1 MANKLKAITSK
12 AKALY
17 KSGKYSKW
25 TDAIKAAS
33 KQIAG
38 VAPKKKPTKKAA
50 VKKVAAKKAISK
62 MHKDTKSHNVN
73 IRVVSGVGS
82 NNNIYKVRDLLEKDI
97 QYIFQNLKRMQA
109 SLPGLTQIEKVRT
122 KQNIASTKKLI
133 VQLKKQLNEQNR
145 LIKQVLK

>member
-73 IRVVSGVGS
+73 IRVVSGVGAKTQAGAIR
-82 NNNIYKVRDLLEKDI
+82 NIFMKRNLRKAGFNVPTEIATNDLQKIYKA
-97 QYIFQNLKRMQA
+97 IF
-109 SLPGLTQIEKVRT
+109 G
-122 KQNIASTKKLI
+122 KQPITIAKIKL
-133 VQLKKQLNEQNR
+133 QLKKGIAPSSIINN
-145 LIKQVLK
+145 